1 MSKKPIQEEDS
12 SIEEVDLTALNIT
25 AETFFDSPKKEKED
39 PTKKPKR
46 VKDEFEEE
54 MEAMQDEPFDD
65 KDLIIPLKLTDDIDF
80 DPDFD
85 EFNDLDDDEED
96 EDGLPKKRER
106 GLSRLPVDRSL
117 DKRRVGKGLQK
128 FIDVTVPQEFLE
140 GLDDTLQLLFK
151 RKSRMTCDPRRAYGS
166 YATRR
171 RWSW

>member
-12 SIEEVDLTALNIT
+12 RIEEVDLAALDIT
-25 AETFFDSPKKEKED
+25 AEAFFDLPPKDKEEAPKK
-39 PTKKPKR
+39 TKR

-54 MEAMQDEPFDD
+54 LEAMQDEPFDD

-85 EFNDLDDDEED
+85 EFDDLDEDEED

-106 GLSRLPVDRSL
+106 GLARLPVDRSL

-140 GLDDTLQLLFK
+140 GLDDTMQLLFK
-151 RKSRMTCDPRRAYGS
+151 KGKAE
-166 YATRR
+166 
-171 RWSW
+171 